1 MATRYILKDRYLIFK
16 SHSMLNSSN
25 TVFWPVYIRPLN
37 LKMLNIKGI
46 GKKSFLFVVAYF
58 LTSIKEP
65 RLVSKTPALH
75 EFSLKVLLL
84 VSFLLANAN
93 RFFF

>member
-1 MATRYILKDRYLIFK
+1 
-16 SHSMLNSSN
+16 
-25 TVFWPVYIRPLN
+25 
-37 LKMLNIKGI
+37 MLNIKGT
-46 GKKSFLFVVAYF
+46 GKNIFLFVVAYF

-75 EFSLKVLLL
+75 DGLSLKDLLL

-93 RFFF
+93 RLFFN

>member
-1 MATRYILKDRYLIFK
+1 
-16 SHSMLNSSN
+16 MLNNSN
-25 TVFWPVYIRPLN
+25 TVFGPVYTRQLN

-46 GKKSFLFVVAYF
+46 GKNSFLFVVAYL
-58 LTSIKEP
+58 LTSIKQP

-75 EFSLKVLLL
+75 GFSFKVLLL

-93 RFFF
+93 RLFFN